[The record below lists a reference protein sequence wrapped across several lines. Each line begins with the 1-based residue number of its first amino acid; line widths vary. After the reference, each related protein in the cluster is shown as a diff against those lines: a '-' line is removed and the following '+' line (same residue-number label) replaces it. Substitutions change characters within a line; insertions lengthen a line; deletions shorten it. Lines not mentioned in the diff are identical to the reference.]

1 MDEVKSKASVTV
13 IGDLVGS
20 RRSLDRAA
28 VHARFESAVDA
39 INATYAPPVPLRI
52 GLGDEFQGIFATLGD
67 ALTATLRLR
76 MALLPDVDVRQG
88 IGWGRVLVLPDVD
101 VRQGIG
107 WGPVLVLAE
116 SPRVEDGPGW
126 WAARAAIETV
136 EAYERKAP
144 LRAIRTAYV
153 AAEGEPGPDPALV
166 NAALMSRDLVVT
178 GLSERSMSVLDGLM
192 RGRRQQEIADDLGIS
207 PSAVSQRIRA
217 EGIGVLLA
225 ADELLHDL

>member
-1 MDEVKSKASVTV
+1 MNEVKTKASVTV
-13 IGDLVGS
+13 IGDLVSS
-20 RRSLDRAA
+20 RRSDDRAA
-28 VHARFESAVDA
+28 VHARFEQAIDA
-39 INATYAPPVPLRI
+39 INAEYEPPVPLRI
-52 GLGDEFQGIFATLGD
+52 TVGDEFQGIFATLGT
-67 ALTATLRLR
+67 AIAATLRLR

-88 IGWGRVLVLPDVD
+88 IGWGRVLVLD
-101 VRQGIG
+101 
-107 WGPVLVLAE
+107 E
-116 SPRVEDGPGW
+116 SPRIEDGPGW

-144 LRAIRTAYV
+144 LRAVRTAYV
-153 AAEGEPGPDPALV
+153 AADGEPGPDPALV
-166 NAALMSRDLVVT
+166 NAALMSRDVVVT

-192 RGRRQQEIADDLGIS
+192 RGRRQQEVADDLGIS